1 MRQMKKTALGA
12 GVLFAVAAMLAM
24 PDAAFAQLSSAY
36 QNPIPGVTQPIRSN
50 IAKRTPPMSGPVLEV
65 TVKPGDAVKKGQL
78 LIRQD
83 DRAELAKLR
92 GLELEANS
100 TAKIDEAKANFDVKK
115 SVLSRKEKTFKENAL
130 SARELEE
137 AQLEVIDAEARLK
150 VAQLDIAKAKTD
162 VEYQKVRIEQ
172 MRVVADFDGHVESLD
187 TNVGEITDPTKPM
200 VTIVQTNPLWVEI
213 RNMPTVWAGRL
224 KVGDKVEVRYDDRY
238 AGTPIY
244 DQKWVPAEVI
254 FKAQLADERSD
265 TQLVTVSMPN
275 ANHLDAGLQVVVKL
289 PDAVVNAA
297 ASPAASARP

>member
-1 MRQMKKTALGA
+1 MKKTALGA

>member
-1 MRQMKKTALGA
+1 MTKKALGA
-12 GVLFAVAAMLAM
+12 GVLVAAVALLIAPGAV
-24 PDAAFAQLSSAY
+24 FAQLSSAY

-50 IAKRTPPMSGPVLEV
+50 IAKRTPPMSGPVLEI

-83 DRAELAKLR
+83 DRAELAKLE

-100 TAKIDEAKANFDVKK
+100 TAKIDEAKANLDVKE
-115 SVLSRKEKTFKENAL
+115 SVLKRKEKTFSEHAL
-130 SARELEE
+130 SPAELEE
-137 AQLEVIDAEARLK
+137 ARLEKIDAEARLK
-150 VAQLDIAKAKTD
+150 VAQLDVAKARTD
-162 VEYQKVRIEQ
+162 VKYQKVKIDQ
-172 MRVVADFDGHVESLD
+172 MRIVADFDGHVESLD

-200 VTIVQTNPLWVEI
+200 ITIVQTNPLWVEV

-244 DQKWVPAEVI
+244 DQKWVQAEVI
-254 FKAQLADERSD
+254 FKQQLADERSD

-275 ANHLDAGLQVVVKL
+275 PNHLDAGLQVVVKL
-289 PDAVVNAA
+289 PDSVVNPA
-297 ASPAASARP
+297 ASPAAAARP